1 MCLVDKI
8 RLCAKVCVLAQERSN
23 GCRAF
28 PSHHLP
34 SQFIVPELIEALL
47 DDVNALPQL
56 CLSDDE
62 RWSKPYLVPMGW
74 LTQETILCELQAEV
88 PSTVACGGTQERST

>member
-1 MCLVDKI
+1 M
-8 RLCAKVCVLAQERSN
+8 
-23 GCRAF
+23 
-28 PSHHLP
+28 
-34 SQFIVPELIEALL
+34 PELIEALL

-88 PSTVACGGTQERST
+88 PSTVACGGTQERSTQVSCLGSLKHWSSPQDKNSSYIPLGRAI